1 MFYSP
6 TESSVSTSTG
16 GKRLEFESTFGPIF
30 IQKLLCSSNSS
41 DPFVECL
48 NEVNLGLS
56 DCYRERDNIADIIGI
71 ECEGM
76 ALIM

>member
-1 MFYSP
+1 MPLKF
-6 TESSVSTSTG
+6 VS
-16 GKRLEFESTFGPIF
+16 KFGPIF
-30 IQKLLCSSNSS
+30 IPKLLCSSNSS

-56 DCYRERDNIADIIGI
+56 DCYRARDNEIIADIIGV

-76 ALIM
+76 TLKM